1 MNRCALCQQ
10 PQNDSDFAALVVE
23 YHGNEPEPGDEL
35 VPGVPSTTPP
45 DAERE
50 RTAMLLQTAVVQSQD
65 RASLGAVLRHK
76 LNLLLGSPFARSAE
90 KWTASAVPD

>member
-50 RTAMLLQTAVVQSQD
+50 SGRPCSCKPPSCSPRTVRRWGQC
-65 RASLGAVLRHK
+65 
-76 LNLLLGSPFARSAE
+76 SA
-90 KWTASAVPD
+90 TS